1 MNKKLRRA
9 LILLVGLVFLGS
21 CAAVAAQLIQYHLG
35 DQTYSE
41 AETLVSMPD
50 LTDLPV
56 SSFVPDEPAGSASAG
71 STGAASSQEIPPEE
85 GKPVYVDPY
94 ADALRNMDFT
104 ALRQVNDDVLGWIV
118 IPNTRLSYPL
128 LQGKDNDY
136 YLNRTWRKSRN
147 TVGAIFMD
155 YRSSADLSDFNTLI
169 YGHRMNNKS
178 MFGTLKYYK
187 DLDYWTKHPAV
198 YITDDSGSYR
208 YDIFAAYEADIYAP
222 TYLRQFSDAAA
233 KQTFLEF
240 CLSRS
245 VIDTGVIPTVY
256 DRIVTLSTCTGN
268 GHDTRWVVQAVCKGE
283 APPEESTPEENAS
296 AQEAPPASQD
306 TPEQEEKISQD
317 ITRPL
322 VPEAPAIPAA
332 PTQKDRVSQDIR
344 P

>member
-1 MNKKLRRA
+1 MRPRTILTVLLA
-9 LILLVGLVFLGS
+9 LTLAGSLSVLLFKT
-21 CAAVAAQLIQYHLG
+21 IEYHEG
-35 DQTYSE
+35 DKTYAE
-41 AETLVSMPD
+41 AEQLVKLPD
-50 LTDLPV
+50 LAALPTPV
-56 SSFVPDEPAGSASAG
+56 LPTVPDPSAPFSG
-71 STGAASSQEIPPEE
+71 DTSVEPPEQ
-85 GKPVYVDPY
+85 KPVYVDPY
-94 ADALRNMDFT
+94 ADALRSMDFT
-104 ALRQVNDDVLGWIV
+104 ALREVNDDILGWIV
-118 IPNTRLSYPL
+118 VPGTKLSYPL
-128 LQGKDNDY
+128 VQAEDNDY

-233 KQTFLEF
+233 KQAFLEF

-256 DRIVTLSTCTGN
+256 DRIATLSTCTGN

-283 APPEESTPEENAS
+283 APPEESTPEETAS